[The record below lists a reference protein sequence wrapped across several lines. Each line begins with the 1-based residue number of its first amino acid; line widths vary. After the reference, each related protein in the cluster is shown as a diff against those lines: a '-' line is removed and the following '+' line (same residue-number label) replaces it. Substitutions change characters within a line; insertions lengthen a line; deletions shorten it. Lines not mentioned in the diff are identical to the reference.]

1 MATPR
6 LAKLELQIMEV
17 LWSRDAAS
25 IREIVDALPGKKKRS
40 AYTTIQTTLYRME
53 DKGAVRRLGRVVNFD
68 VFTASVSRESAQ
80 RRLIDELLDLLGGSA
95 QPIMSHLID
104 TGKLLGAGHQG
115 SREGLAGAVTKRG
128 AAMNPDFA
136 SVLLRHLEQS
146 TVVAV
151 AAWLL
156 TAALRRNRAAVRHGV
171 WFAASMKFLLPLD
184 PLIRVGMRTAERFQT
199 TVGLAFKSADLSGS
213 IGKMN

>member
-1 MATPR
+1 
-6 LAKLELQIMEV
+6 
-17 LWSRDAAS
+17 
-25 IREIVDALPGKKKRS
+25 
-40 AYTTIQTTLYRME
+40 
-53 DKGAVRRLGRVVNFD
+53 
-68 VFTASVSRESAQ
+68 
-80 RRLIDELLDLLGGSA
+80 
-95 QPIMSHLID
+95 
-104 TGKLLGAGHQG
+104 
-115 SREGLAGAVTKRG
+115 
-128 AAMNPDFA
+128 MNPDFA

>member
-25 IREIVDALPGKKKRS
+25 IREIVDALPGKKRP

-104 TGKLLGAGHQG
+104 TGKL
-115 SREGLAGAVTKRG
+115 S
-128 AAMNPDFA
+128 
-136 SVLLRHLEQS
+136 EQDI
-146 TVVAV
+146 
-151 AAWLL
+151 
-156 TAALRRNRAAVRHGV
+156 
-171 WFAASMKFLLPLD
+171 KE
-184 PLIRVGMRTAERFQT
+184 AERALQ
-199 TVGLAFKSADLSGS
+199 GQSRKG
-213 IGKMN
+213 GRR